1 MTLGVFQCVTV
12 TYDCQ
17 LVVCVVCV
25 VCVVFVC
32 VCGFY
37 HDHRESGAQRVFF
50 LYSLALVL

>member
-12 TYDCQ
+12 TYDYQ